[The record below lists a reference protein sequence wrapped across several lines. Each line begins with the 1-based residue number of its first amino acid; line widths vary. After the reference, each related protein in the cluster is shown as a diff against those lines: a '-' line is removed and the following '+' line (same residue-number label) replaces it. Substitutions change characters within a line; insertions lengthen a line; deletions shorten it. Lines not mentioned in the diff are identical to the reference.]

1 MGIQMKQAQE
11 KNIDLYADF
20 SKLEKTEIF
29 SDEQRI
35 KQVLLSIQAYA
46 LKNTMEGGEIK
57 IKVRNYSD
65 DMLEFLEF
73 KVEETGLGIEY

>member
-1 MGIQMKQAQE
+1 
-11 KNIDLYADF
+11 
-20 SKLEKTEIF
+20 
-29 SDEQRI
+29 
-35 KQVLLSIQAYA
+35 
-46 LKNTMEGGEIK
+46 LKNTIEGGEIK